1 MIRKICSRLSYA
13 NVVAT
18 LALFV
23 ALGGSS
29 YAALTITS
37 RDVKNNSLTGADVK
51 NSSLTGSDIKE
62 QSLRPSDFRA
72 GDLPPGPAGPAGPPG
87 AKGDR
92 GEKGERGEA
101 GVPGL
106 VKRTNLHYINENTA
120 TPGGTY
126 VLLRTVGTF
135 TKELPLSTIKLTWNA
150 HARTIGPGF
159 CHYVLRVDG
168 KSTDGNASVNVQQSE
183 NGNAVLYNY
192 GADASQEAS
201 VISATA
207 VFTGL
212 QRGEHDV
219 QIWFRGTAA
228 TCNLNDGNF
237 GQDLIVE
244 EMA

>member
-37 RDVKNNSLTGADVK
+37 RDVKNNSLTGADIK
-51 NSSLTGSDIKE
+51 NSSLTGGDIKDR
-62 QSLRPSDFRA
+62 SLRPGDFRA
-72 GDLPPGPAGPAGPPG
+72 GDVPPGPAGPQGV
-87 AKGDR
+87 KGDR
-92 GEKGERGEA
+92 GEKGERGDA
-101 GVPGL
+101 GVPGI
-106 VKRTNLHYINENTA
+106 VKRTNLHYVSENSA
-120 TPGGTY
+120 TPDGTY

-135 TKELPLSTIKLTWNA
+135 VKDLAPSSVKLTWNA

-168 KSTDGNASVNVQQSE
+168 KSTDGNATVNTQQSE
-183 NGNAVLYNY
+183 NGSVVLYNY
-192 GADASQEAS
+192 GADASEEAS

-207 VFTGL
+207 VFSGL

-219 QIWFRGTAA
+219 QIWFRGTAT
-228 TCNLNDGNF
+228 TCDLNDGNF

-244 EMA
+244 EVAA